1 MKQERRLRFLRSA
14 GAIALA
20 GLVSVAA
27 ASMGAAADAGPK
39 AWWQVSGPSLQPAA
53 AIGAPAKGCLA
64 GGQALPLS
72 GAGYE
77 VMRPSRRRT
86 FGHPQLIAFIT
97 AFAAAAPAEGWPGL
111 LVGDLAQARGG
122 PTSSGHRSHQ
132 SGLDVDIWLQPVP
145 EAGITAAERETLS
158 AVSVVA
164 ADGARVDARRWTM
177 AHQRLIRT
185 AASFAE
191 VDRIFVNPAIK
202 QALCDGAGDAG
213 AGERTWLSKVRPWW
227 GHDFAHA
234 HPSRLPRC
242 QLCLRSAAADPG
254 RRRLRGGSRLVVLRR
269 SDRGGDK
276 EGEGAAGARTYAGRS
291 AARLPH
297 GAVERIGGSATAP
310 HRPGPFR

>member
-1 MKQERRLRFLRSA
+1 MKQERRLRFLKSA

-20 GLVSVAA
+20 ALVSVAA
-27 ASMGAAADAGPK
+27 AGTGAAADAGPK

-97 AFAAAAPAEGWPGL
+97 ALAAAAPAEGWPGL

-122 PTSSGHRSHQ
+122 PTPSGHRSHQ
-132 SGLDVDIWLQPVP
+132 SGLDVDIWLQPLP
-145 EAGITAAERETLS
+145 EAGITADERETL
-158 AVSVVA
+158 AAASVVT
-164 ADGARVDARRWTM
+164 ADGARVDARRWTV

-185 AASFAE
+185 AAGFAE

-202 QALCDGAGDAG
+202 RALCDDSDDANEG
-213 AGERTWLSKVRPWW
+213 SQRTWLRKVRPWW
-227 GHDFAHA
+227 GHDAHM
-234 HPSRLPRC
+234 HIRLACPDDADAC
-242 QLCLRSAAADPG
+242 EAQAPIPPGDGCGADLAWWFSAEAAEEAAKMAKAPPARALTLDDLPPAC
-254 RRRLRGGSRLVVLRR
+254 RTVLLN
-269 SDRGGDK
+269 K
-276 EGEGAAGARTYAGRS
+276 
-291 AARLPH
+291 
-297 GAVERIGGSATAP
+297 
-310 HRPGPFR
+310 

>member
-1 MKQERRLRFLRSA
+1 MKRVRRLRFLRSA
-14 GAIALA
+14 GLIALA
-20 GLVSVAA
+20 ALVSVAA
-27 ASMGAAADAGPK
+27 ASMGAAADVGPK

-64 GGQALPLS
+64 GGQTLPLS

-77 VMRPSRRRT
+77 VMRPARRRT

-97 AFAAAAPAEGWPGL
+97 AFAAVAPAEGWPGL

-177 AHQRLIRT
+177 AHLRLIRT

-213 AGERTWLSKVRPWW
+213 AGERTWLRKVRPWW
-227 GHDFAHA
+227 GHVSHM
-234 HPSRLPRC
+234 HVRLACPDAS
-242 QLCLRSAAADPG
+242 SACEAQPPIPEGDGCGADLAWWFSAEATEEATKKAKAPPA
-254 RRRLRGGSRLVVLRR
+254 RALTLDDLPPACRTVLLN
-269 SDRGGDK
+269 
-276 EGEGAAGARTYAGRS
+276 E
-291 AARLPH
+291 
-297 GAVERIGGSATAP
+297 
-310 HRPGPFR
+310 